1 MHYTAARPTN
11 MSVRDLKNLVKT
23 GEGTYLE
30 FKRTIPSPEKIAREI
45 AALAN
50 THGGTLLVGVDDD
63 KSLIGVSSYHE
74 QLFLF
79 DQAAYDLC
87 HPIVEYD
94 LELLPY
100 NYRDIL
106 IIRIKEAQHKPVTVK
121 WRNKKVVFVR
131 VKDES
136 VRASR
141 EMASVLKH
149 QATGEGASFTYGP
162 NEQKLFRY
170 LTQYERITVKE
181 FSNLVHVNRKKA
193 SNILVNLVNAGILEL
208 FNTGKIDYFIM
219 AHDLST

>member
-1 MHYTAARPTN
+1 MNFIAPRHSK
-11 MSVRDLKNLVKT
+11 MSIRDLKNLVKT

-30 FKRTIPSPEKIAREI
+30 FKRTIPSPAKIAREI
-45 AALAN
+45 TALAN

-63 KSLIGVSSYHE
+63 KSLVGVSSYHE

-79 DQAAYDLC
+79 NQAAYELC
-87 HPIVEYD
+87 TPAVEFD
-94 LELLPY
+94 LEILPY

-106 IIRIKEAQHKPVTVK
+106 IIRIFEAKKKPIVVQWGKKE
-121 WRNKKVVFVR
+121 VVFVR
-131 VKDES
+131 IKDKS
-136 VRASR
+136 VRASIEQVSIMR
-141 EMASVLKH
+141 H
-149 QATGEGASFTYGP
+149 QSTGEGASFVYGP

-181 FSNLVHVNRKKA
+181 FSNLINVNRKKA

-219 AHDLST
+219 AHNMSS